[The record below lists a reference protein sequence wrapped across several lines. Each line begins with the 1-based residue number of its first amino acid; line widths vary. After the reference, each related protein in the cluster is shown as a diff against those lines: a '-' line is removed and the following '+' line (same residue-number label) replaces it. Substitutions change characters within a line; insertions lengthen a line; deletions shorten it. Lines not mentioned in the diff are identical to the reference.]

1 MYASDRNYNMPFL
14 RNEFSKIFKD
24 LFTMTHFSYI
34 FELVGSEMSSRKL
47 LKLNGPLSPNRQPK
61 VNFIKSDQDSSK
73 SYLDY

>member
-1 MYASDRNYNMPFL
+1 
-14 RNEFSKIFKD
+14 
-24 LFTMTHFSYI
+24 MTHFSYI